1 MPVPTEFK
9 GLLEALPDGVVMVDT
24 EGRIV
29 LANGLFERM
38 SGYSR
43 DQLVGERIEML
54 VPMDRRDEH
63 RIHRAGFAEQGYP
76 SRPMGA
82 GLDIALQRSDGST
95 IPVDIALSTLTAD
108 DTTYVFAAVRD
119 ITERQRTEARIRS
132 VNEVAQSILTGGST
146 EGLLHQVAH
155 SAASLIGASVG
166 AVMVPSPDRGNV
178 VRAAQGRGADALRG
192 LAIDGGFAADDV
204 METGRSVLIEDV
216 SADPRCPADVVE
228 AADLGSVILVPLWV
242 RGDPFGSLLV
252 ARPRGAGPF
261 THVDVAQEE
270 VFASQAAV
278 ALAYVQTQEELQR
291 LTVLEDRE
299 RIARELHD
307 TVIQRLFAT
316 GMRLQAMTFDAP
328 EARDRIEAVVDEL
341 DAVIREV
348 RSTIFAL
355 ESAQQR
361 RGVRAAIVD
370 EVHDWSATLGFS
382 PQVRFEGPVDAGV
395 DDPLAEHLL
404 AALREM
410 LSNVAKHAL
419 ASRVEVDVRVDD
431 EVVMTVV
438 DDGAGLGQS
447 VGAGGGGLGLRN
459 LEQRARALGGDFEI
473 GAGPLGGT
481 RARWQVPVAWR

>member
-43 DQLVGERIEML
+43 EQLVGERIEML
-54 VPMDRRDEH
+54 VPIGRRDEH
-63 RIHRAGFAEQGYP
+63 RVHRAEFAEQGYP

-82 GLDIALQRSDGST
+82 GLDIALQRSDGSA
-95 IPVDIALSTLTAD
+95 IAVDIALSTLTAD

-119 ITERQRTEARIRS
+119 ITERQRTEARIRA

-155 SAASLIGASVG
+155 SAASLVGASVG
-166 AVMVPSPDRGNV
+166 AVLVPSPDHGNV
-178 VRAAQGRGADALRG
+178 VRAAQGRGADTLRG
-192 LAIDGGFAADDV
+192 LAVEGGFAADDV
-204 METGRSVLIEDV
+204 METGRSVLIEDA
-216 SADPRCPADVVE
+216 SADPRCPADLVA
-228 AADLGSVILVPLWV
+228 AADLGSVVLVPLWV

-316 GMRLQAMTFDAP
+316 GMRLQAMTSDAP

-341 DAVIREV
+341 DGVIREV

-355 ESAQQR
+355 ESADRR
-361 RGVRAAIVD
+361 RGVRAAVVD
-370 EVHDWSATLGFS
+370 EVQDWAATLGFA
-382 PQVRFEGPVDAGV
+382 PQLRFEGPVDAGV
-395 DDPLAEHLL
+395 DEALAEHVL

-410 LSNVAKHAL
+410 LSNVAKHAV
-419 ASRVEVDVRVDD
+419 AGRVEIDVAVDD
-431 EVVMTVV
+431 DVAVVVA
-438 DDGAGLGQS
+438 DDGVGLAES
-447 VGAGGGGLGLRN
+447 ARSEGGLGLRN
-459 LEQRARALGGDFEI
+459 LEQRAHTLGGTFEI
-473 GAGPLGGT
+473 GPGPSGGT
-481 RARWQVPVAWR
+481 RARWAVPVAEA